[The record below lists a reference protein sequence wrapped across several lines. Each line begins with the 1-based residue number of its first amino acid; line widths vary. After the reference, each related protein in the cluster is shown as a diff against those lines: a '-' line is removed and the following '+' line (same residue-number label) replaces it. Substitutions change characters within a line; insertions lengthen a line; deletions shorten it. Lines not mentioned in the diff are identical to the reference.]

1 MIIRELGS
9 GKYSDCFKIQDRKTG
24 CSVACKVSYYQEATI
39 RAFARHTHH
48 GNRNAAFVA
57 KDQDAISVSMAM
69 AEVAK
74 QLKRLRVSPHFVKVF
89 CEADVRHLPTRLLPL
104 LSKRLPRLSPNQLKY
119 SHACIME
126 VYSCDL
132 TTLLTQTRVRD
143 STLRVLLFQVLYTL
157 ACLQTALTGFRHND
171 LSSNNVLVK
180 PWWRGQVC
188 YSTPDMTYVTAAPLM
203 AAVSDFD
210 FTHVPGHAVLSNE
223 RVLSGKYGIS
233 AHPDDA
239 YDAHTLM
246 RSVLNCLLK
255 SGRCP
260 RARAFIQELI
270 STQADMRPARLL
282 LHPYFGPLRDTRAH
296 RQCVISYAFA

>member
-9 GKYSDCFKIQDRKTG
+9 GKYSDCFKIRDRVTG

-39 RAFARHTHH
+39 RAFARHALQ
-48 GNRNAAFVA
+48 GDRSAAVVA

-89 CEADVRHLPTRLLPL
+89 CEADIRYLPARLMPL
-104 LSKRLPRLSPNQLKY
+104 LSKRLPRLSHNQLKY

-126 VYSCDL
+126 PYSCDL
-132 TTLLTQTRVRD
+132 TTLLTRSRVRD
-143 STLRVLLFQVLYTL
+143 STLRVLLFQVMYTL

-180 PWWRGQVC
+180 PGWRGQVC
-188 YSTPDMTYVTAAPLM
+188 YSTPDMAYVTSAPLM

-233 AHPDDA
+233 ARPDDA
-239 YDAHTLM
+239 YDSHVLLH
-246 RSVLNCLLK
+246 SVLNCLLR
-255 SGRCP
+255 SRQCP
-260 RARAFIQELI
+260 DARAFIRELFQ
-270 STQADMRPARLL
+270 TQTDLRPACLL
-282 LHPYFGPLRDTRAH
+282 LHPYFAPLRDTRA
-296 RQCVISYAFA
+296 RRSGVVSYAFA